1 MRGAFRFLL
10 CAALAVALPLSAT
23 EPHPV
28 MTANGPVAGLPSADG
43 TVIAFKGIPYAA
55 PPLGELRWR
64 APKPPASLAPKK
76 PSVGG

>member
-1 MRGAFRFLL
+1 
-10 CAALAVALPLSAT
+10 
-23 EPHPV
+23 

-64 APKPPASLAPKK
+64 APKPPASWIKVRRSSEFSASCIQNIVPERK
-76 PSVGG
+76 P